1 MIQLPVQTGPNRR
14 GIVISNKTGNRK
26 RDGQQREKTM
36 KANLPEK
43 RKPEEIK
50 LRGEDSRELKRRAV
64 EKRQRKVTLEP
75 GKITLEQED
84 GK

>member
-50 LRGEDSRELKRRAV
+50 LRGEEGR
-64 EKRQRKVTLEP
+64 
-75 GKITLEQED
+75 
-84 GK
+84 

>member
-1 MIQLPVQTGPNRR
+1 
-14 GIVISNKTGNRK
+14 
-26 RDGQQREKTM
+26 M

-64 EKRQRKVTLEP
+64 EKRQRRVTMEP